1 MKLKIIKIF
10 NNNSIAA
17 LSDELGDIIL
27 TGSGIGFQKKIGD
40 LVDESRIEKTYIFKE
55 KGEKRIRR
63 GINDIEPIYYEITSL
78 LVSKATEQLNTQFYG
93 EIFLAIS
100 DHIAFA
106 IKRKKENIDLPNV
119 VLSETKALYK
129 KEYQLGLWIIK
140 MIKEKTDIQL
150 EEAEAGYI
158 ALHLVNFSTKNNA
171 QNTSKIVNFVKDV
184 FDIIEKTMCIKLEL
198 DSIDYARLSTHLKF
212 LAERVF
218 RHDIGNTIDTTENI
232 IMIAV
237 SDDGTEQLDEED
249 KLLLKECGFQ
259 IDFSDKFRYSYIGIK
274 DNNKVEENISEKKV
288 HCSKQVTNNTNV
300 EVTSGGALSDTI
312 ISIKVNELEIAS
324 GGRGFNIVVYN
335 TATENVLS
343 SVFFDTYA
351 EANPQTGIIKDDQV
365 MIETDVN
372 YWENKDN
379 ISV

>member
-55 KGEKRIRR
+55 NGEKRIRR

-198 DSIDYARLSTHLKF
+198 DSINYARLSTHLKF

-218 RHDIGNTIDTTENI
+218 RNDIENNIDTTENI
-232 IMIAV
+232 RDM
-237 SDDGTEQLDEED
+237 
-249 KLLLKECGFQ
+249 LKENIRLSLC
-259 IDFSDKFRYSYIGIK
+259 INRIK
-274 DNNKVEENISEKKV
+274 KRI
-288 HCSKQVTNNTNV
+288 
-300 EVTSGGALSDTI
+300 
-312 ISIKVNELEIAS
+312 
-324 GGRGFNIVVYN
+324 
-335 TATENVLS
+335 
-343 SVFFDTYA
+343 
-351 EANPQTGIIKDDQV
+351 
-365 MIETDVN
+365 
-372 YWENKDN
+372 ENKYHYLLTPDEQTYLCIHIKKN
-379 ISV
+379 CHI

>member
-198 DSIDYARLSTHLKF
+198 DSIDCARLSTHLKI
-212 LAERVF
+212 LAERVI
-218 RHDIGNTIDTTENI
+218 RHEIGNTIDTTENI
-232 IMIAV
+232 RDM
-237 SDDGTEQLDEED
+237 
-249 KLLLKECGFQ
+249 LKENIRLSLCVN
-259 IDFSDKFRYSYIGIK
+259 RIK
-274 DNNKVEENISEKKV
+274 KLIQKKY
-288 HCSKQVTNNTNV
+288 HYTLTPDEQTYLC
-300 EVTSGGALSDTI
+300 I
-312 ISIKVNELEIAS
+312 HIKKNCHI
-324 GGRGFNIVVYN
+324 
-335 TATENVLS
+335 
-343 SVFFDTYA
+343 
-351 EANPQTGIIKDDQV
+351 
-365 MIETDVN
+365 
-372 YWENKDN
+372 
-379 ISV
+379 

>member
-1 MKLKIIKIF
+1 MKIIKIF

-78 LVSKATEQLNTQFYG
+78 LVSKATEELETQFYG

-129 KEYQLGLWIIK
+129 QEYQLGLWIIEV
-140 MIKEKTDIQL
+140 IKEKIGIQL

-158 ALHLVNFSTKNNA
+158 ALHLVNFSTKNNS

-184 FDIIEKTMCIKLEL
+184 FDVIEKTMHIKLEL

-218 RHDIGNTIDTTENI
+218 RNDVENTIDTTENI
-232 IMIAV
+232 RDM
-237 SDDGTEQLDEED
+237 
-249 KLLLKECGFQ
+249 LKENIRLSLC
-259 IDFSDKFRYSYIGIK
+259 INRIK
-274 DNNKVEENISEKKV
+274 KLIYEKY
-288 HCSKQVTNNTNV
+288 HYTLTPDEQTYLC
-300 EVTSGGALSDTI
+300 I
-312 ISIKVNELEIAS
+312 HIKKNCHI
-324 GGRGFNIVVYN
+324 
-335 TATENVLS
+335 
-343 SVFFDTYA
+343 
-351 EANPQTGIIKDDQV
+351 
-365 MIETDVN
+365 
-372 YWENKDN
+372 
-379 ISV
+379 

>member
-55 KGEKRIRR
+55 NGEKRIRR

-212 LAERVF
+212 LTERVF

-232 IMIAV
+232 RDM
-237 SDDGTEQLDEED
+237 
-249 KLLLKECGFQ
+249 LKENIRLSLCVN
-259 IDFSDKFRYSYIGIK
+259 RIK
-274 DNNKVEENISEKKV
+274 KLIQKNI
-288 HCSKQVTNNTNV
+288 
-300 EVTSGGALSDTI
+300 I
-312 ISIKVNELEIAS
+312 IH
-324 GGRGFNIVVYN
+324 
-335 TATENVLS
+335 
-343 SVFFDTYA
+343 
-351 EANPQTGIIKDDQV
+351 
-365 MIETDVN
+365 
-372 YWENKDN
+372 
-379 ISV
+379 

>member
-78 LVSKATEQLNTQFYG
+78 LVSKATEELETQFYG

-140 MIKEKTDIQL
+140 VIKEKIGIQL
-150 EEAEAGYI
+150 EDAEAGYI
-158 ALHLVNFSTKNNA
+158 ALHLVNFSTKNNS

-184 FDIIEKTMCIKLEL
+184 FDVIEKTMHIKLEL

-218 RHDIGNTIDTTENI
+218 RNDVENTIDTTENI
-232 IMIAV
+232 RDM
-237 SDDGTEQLDEED
+237 
-249 KLLLKECGFQ
+249 LKENIRLSLC
-259 IDFSDKFRYSYIGIK
+259 INRIK
-274 DNNKVEENISEKKV
+274 KLIYEKY
-288 HCSKQVTNNTNV
+288 HYTLTPDEQTYLC
-300 EVTSGGALSDTI
+300 I
-312 ISIKVNELEIAS
+312 HIKKNCHI
-324 GGRGFNIVVYN
+324 
-335 TATENVLS
+335 
-343 SVFFDTYA
+343 
-351 EANPQTGIIKDDQV
+351 
-365 MIETDVN
+365 
-372 YWENKDN
+372 
-379 ISV
+379 

>member
-78 LVSKATEQLNTQFYG
+78 LVSKATEELETQFYG

-140 MIKEKTDIQL
+140 VIKEKMGIQL
-150 EEAEAGYI
+150 EDAEAGYI
-158 ALHLVNFSTKNNA
+158 ALHLVNFSTKNNS

-184 FDIIEKTMCIKLEL
+184 FDVIERTMHIKLEL

-218 RHDIGNTIDTTENI
+218 RNDVENTIDTTENI
-232 IMIAV
+232 RDM
-237 SDDGTEQLDEED
+237 
-249 KLLLKECGFQ
+249 LKENIRLSLC
-259 IDFSDKFRYSYIGIK
+259 ITRIK
-274 DNNKVEENISEKKV
+274 KLIYEKY
-288 HCSKQVTNNTNV
+288 HYTLTPDEQTYLC
-300 EVTSGGALSDTI
+300 I
-312 ISIKVNELEIAS
+312 HIKKNCHI
-324 GGRGFNIVVYN
+324 
-335 TATENVLS
+335 
-343 SVFFDTYA
+343 
-351 EANPQTGIIKDDQV
+351 
-365 MIETDVN
+365 
-372 YWENKDN
+372 
-379 ISV
+379 

>member
-1 MKLKIIKIF
+1 MKIIKIF

-218 RHDIGNTIDTTENI
+218 RNDIENNIDTTENI
-232 IMIAV
+232 RDM
-237 SDDGTEQLDEED
+237 
-249 KLLLKECGFQ
+249 LKENIRLSLCVN
-259 IDFSDKFRYSYIGIK
+259 RIK
-274 DNNKVEENISEKKV
+274 KLIQKNI
-288 HCSKQVTNNTNV
+288 
-300 EVTSGGALSDTI
+300 I
-312 ISIKVNELEIAS
+312 IH
-324 GGRGFNIVVYN
+324 
-335 TATENVLS
+335 
-343 SVFFDTYA
+343 
-351 EANPQTGIIKDDQV
+351 
-365 MIETDVN
+365 
-372 YWENKDN
+372 
-379 ISV
+379 

>member
-55 KGEKRIRR
+55 KVEKRIRR

-106 IKRKKENIDLPNV
+106 IKRKKEKIDLPNV
-119 VLSETKALYK
+119 VLSETKAIYK
-129 KEYQLGLWIIK
+129 NEYQLGLWTIK
-140 MIKEKTDIQL
+140 LIKEKIGIQL

-158 ALHLVNFSTKNNA
+158 ALHLVNFSTN
-171 QNTSKIVNFVKDV
+171 VNFVRDV
-184 FDIIEKTMCIKLEL
+184 IEVIEQTMNVQLEL
-198 DSIDYARLSTHLKF
+198 DSINYARLSTHLKF

-218 RHDIGNTIDTTENI
+218 RNDVENNIDTTENI
-232 IMIAV
+232 RDM
-237 SDDGTEQLDEED
+237 
-249 KLLLKECGFQ
+249 LKENIRLSLC
-259 IDFSDKFRYSYIGIK
+259 INRIK
-274 DNNKVEENISEKKV
+274 KRI
-288 HCSKQVTNNTNV
+288 
-300 EVTSGGALSDTI
+300 
-312 ISIKVNELEIAS
+312 
-324 GGRGFNIVVYN
+324 
-335 TATENVLS
+335 
-343 SVFFDTYA
+343 
-351 EANPQTGIIKDDQV
+351 
-365 MIETDVN
+365 
-372 YWENKDN
+372 ENKYHYLLTPDEQTYLCIHIKKN
-379 ISV
+379 CHI

>member
-218 RHDIGNTIDTTENI
+218 RNDIENNIDTTENI
-232 IMIAV
+232 RDM
-237 SDDGTEQLDEED
+237 
-249 KLLLKECGFQ
+249 LKENIRLSLC
-259 IDFSDKFRYSYIGIK
+259 INRIK
-274 DNNKVEENISEKKV
+274 KRI
-288 HCSKQVTNNTNV
+288 
-300 EVTSGGALSDTI
+300 
-312 ISIKVNELEIAS
+312 
-324 GGRGFNIVVYN
+324 
-335 TATENVLS
+335 
-343 SVFFDTYA
+343 
-351 EANPQTGIIKDDQV
+351 
-365 MIETDVN
+365 
-372 YWENKDN
+372 ENKYHYLLTPDEQTYLCIHIKKN
-379 ISV
+379 CHI

>member
-218 RHDIGNTIDTTENI
+218 RNDIENNIDTTENI
-232 IMIAV
+232 RDM
-237 SDDGTEQLDEED
+237 
-249 KLLLKECGFQ
+249 LKENIRLSLCVN
-259 IDFSDKFRYSYIGIK
+259 RIK
-274 DNNKVEENISEKKV
+274 KLIQKKY
-288 HCSKQVTNNTNV
+288 HYTLTPDEQTYLC
-300 EVTSGGALSDTI
+300 I
-312 ISIKVNELEIAS
+312 HIKKNCHI
-324 GGRGFNIVVYN
+324 
-335 TATENVLS
+335 
-343 SVFFDTYA
+343 
-351 EANPQTGIIKDDQV
+351 
-365 MIETDVN
+365 
-372 YWENKDN
+372 
-379 ISV
+379 

>member
-55 KGEKRIRR
+55 NGEKRIRR

-158 ALHLVNFSTKNNA
+158 
-171 QNTSKIVNFVKDV
+171 VNFVKDV

-232 IMIAV
+232 RDM
-237 SDDGTEQLDEED
+237 
-249 KLLLKECGFQ
+249 LKENIRLSLCVN
-259 IDFSDKFRYSYIGIK
+259 RIK
-274 DNNKVEENISEKKV
+274 KLIQKKY
-288 HCSKQVTNNTNV
+288 HYTLTPDEQTYLC
-300 EVTSGGALSDTI
+300 I
-312 ISIKVNELEIAS
+312 HIKKNCHI
-324 GGRGFNIVVYN
+324 
-335 TATENVLS
+335 
-343 SVFFDTYA
+343 
-351 EANPQTGIIKDDQV
+351 
-365 MIETDVN
+365 
-372 YWENKDN
+372 
-379 ISV
+379 

>member
-55 KGEKRIRR
+55 KVEKRIRR

-218 RHDIGNTIDTTENI
+218 RNDIENNIDTTENI
-232 IMIAV
+232 RDM
-237 SDDGTEQLDEED
+237 
-249 KLLLKECGFQ
+249 LKENIRLSLC
-259 IDFSDKFRYSYIGIK
+259 INRIK
-274 DNNKVEENISEKKV
+274 KRI
-288 HCSKQVTNNTNV
+288 
-300 EVTSGGALSDTI
+300 
-312 ISIKVNELEIAS
+312 
-324 GGRGFNIVVYN
+324 
-335 TATENVLS
+335 
-343 SVFFDTYA
+343 
-351 EANPQTGIIKDDQV
+351 
-365 MIETDVN
+365 
-372 YWENKDN
+372 ENKYHYLLTPDEQTYLCIHIKKN
-379 ISV
+379 CHI

>member
-55 KGEKRIRR
+55 NGEKRIRR

-218 RHDIGNTIDTTENI
+218 RHDIGNTIDITENI
-232 IMIAV
+232 RDM
-237 SDDGTEQLDEED
+237 
-249 KLLLKECGFQ
+249 LKENIRLSLCVN
-259 IDFSDKFRYSYIGIK
+259 RIK
-274 DNNKVEENISEKKV
+274 KLIQKKY
-288 HCSKQVTNNTNV
+288 HYTLTPDEQTYLC
-300 EVTSGGALSDTI
+300 I
-312 ISIKVNELEIAS
+312 HIKKNCHI
-324 GGRGFNIVVYN
+324 
-335 TATENVLS
+335 
-343 SVFFDTYA
+343 
-351 EANPQTGIIKDDQV
+351 
-365 MIETDVN
+365 
-372 YWENKDN
+372 
-379 ISV
+379 